1 MMIDKDIYDF
11 EIGDLVRLNE
21 DLELEVGYG
30 LVTDIKFNYD
40 DVYDLKF
47 LDERIRSFREILA
60 RREDDFFPSK
70 PQILVLWTGKNILS
84 PNASIWMYASELTLV
99 QKVVKNIKRDPSEE

>member
-1 MMIDKDIYDF
+1 MGYLLDKSIYDF
-11 EIGDLVRLNE
+11 DIGDLVRLNE
-21 DLELEVGYG
+21 DIKIQIGYG
-30 LVTDIKFNYD
+30 LVTDIKFNFD

-60 RREDDFFPSK
+60 MRDDDFFPSK

-84 PNASIWMYASELTLV
+84 ANNSIWMYASELTLV
-99 QKVVKNIKRDPSEE
+99 QKVVKNTK